1 METQES
7 PLKKYRRQPKIYI
20 ELPSKGKF
28 SPPNT
33 LANDTWTD
41 LAVFSMTASD
51 EIGFKTPDALI
62 NGEST
67 ASSIKSCIP
76 SVLNPWAVPT
86 IDIDV
91 ILIAMRIASY
101 GPGMNVISKCPY
113 CKHENAYNV
122 ELQPYLDHYNRL
134 TYDNSFVMDGFKFF
148 VRPLSY
154 KEWTDFQKRTIA
166 IQRAMTLNA
175 PKIADEDEKN
185 KFIDQCIVNIQDITA
200 EMILT
205 AVDAIEVDNIL
216 EKNKKEII
224 EFLTQND
231 LVYFKA
237 IKDHLEKIGET
248 WMLPSRDVACEQCEK
263 EHKIRLS
270 LDQADFFATG

>member
-101 GPGMNVISKCPY
+101 GPGMNVLSKCPF
-113 CKHENAYNV
+113 CKTENAYNV

-134 TYDNSFVMDGFKFF
+134 TYDNSFAMDGFKFF

-154 KEWTDFQKRTIA
+154 KEWTDFQKRTVA

-185 KFIDQCIVNIQDITA
+185 KFIDKCIVQIQDTTA

-205 AVDAIEVDNIL
+205 AVDAIEVDGIL

-224 EFLTQND
+224 DFLTQND

-237 IKDHLEKIGET
+237 IKDHLEKVGET
-248 WMLPSRDVACEQCEK
+248 WQLPPRNVVCENCEK